1 VVPVVSLRVGTLC
14 FDAMD
19 DFKSDRESEEN
30 ADAEVRGEQ
39 VGRMC
44 EVKGVSAFCRSR
56 RLAGAG
62 GGSAAGYD
70 WRNRHLHDVV

>member
-1 VVPVVSLRVGTLC
+1 VAPVVSLRVGTFC

-30 ADAEVRGEQ
+30 ADAEVLGEQ
-39 VGRMC
+39 VRGMC
-44 EVKGVSAFCRSR
+44 EIKGVSAFCRSR

-70 WRNRHLHDVV
+70 WRNGHLHVV